1 MYLKLIPYLIA
12 AILGSGL
19 TVGVTKLLQPN
30 IVVKAPIIP
39 ECPACNCPPAVSLNG
54 FDVDKLNNK
63 KGTFHLHNTISNVTV
78 NVDSLMLRQL
88 IQASHS
94 GRK

>member
-1 MYLKLIPYLIA
+1 MYLKAIPYIIA
-12 AILGSGL
+12 ALIGAGL
-19 TVGVTKLLQPN
+19 TVGVTMLTAPE
-30 IVVKAPIIP
+30 IVVKAPEIP
-39 ECPACNCPPAVSLNG
+39 KCPDCNCPPSVSLNG

-88 IQASHS
+88 IQASH
-94 GRK
+94 